1 MIILNIY
8 HSVRY
13 RKYWEQNSKM
23 AKVIHTSGKRKTA
36 IARATLKSGKGRVR
50 VNNKPVEFYQPELA
64 RLKIQEPLE
73 LAGKQRNRVDINV
86 SVAGGGVMGQ
96 AEATRTAIARG
107 IVEWFDDEELQKLFQ
122 SYDRA
127 LLVNDTR
134 RKEPKH
140 PLGRGARKKR
150 QKSYR

>member
-1 MIILNIY
+1 
-8 HSVRY
+8 
-13 RKYWEQNSKM
+13 M
-23 AKVIHTSGKRKTA
+23 AKIIHTSGKRKTA
-36 IARATLKSGKGRVR
+36 IARATFKSGKGRVR

-73 LAGKQRNRVDINV
+73 LAGKHSKRIDINV
-86 SVAGGGVMGQ
+86 MVQGGGVMGQ
-96 AEATRTAIARG
+96 AEASRTAIARG
-107 IVEWFDDEELQKLFQ
+107 IIEWSGDEDLQKLFQ

-140 PLGRGARKKR
+140 PMGRGARKKR

>member
-1 MIILNIY
+1 
-8 HSVRY
+8 
-13 RKYWEQNSKM
+13 M
-23 AKVIHTSGKRKTA
+23 AKIIHPSGKRKTA
-36 IARATLKSGKGRVR
+36 IARATLRSGKGRVR

-73 LAGKQRNRVDINV
+73 LAGKHTKRIDINI
-86 SVAGGGVMGQ
+86 SVQGGGVMGQ
-96 AEATRTAIARG
+96 AEASRTAIARG
-107 IVEWFDDEELQKLFQ
+107 IVEWSGDEELQKLFQ

-140 PLGRGARKKR
+140 PMGRGARKKR

>member
-1 MIILNIY
+1 M
-8 HSVRY
+8 V
-13 RKYWEQNSKM
+13 
-23 AKVIHTSGKRKTA
+23 KVIHTSGKRKTA
-36 IARATLKSGKGRVR
+36 IARATFRSGKGRVR

-73 LAGKQRNRVDINV
+73 LAGKHSNRVDINI
-86 SVAGGGVMGQ
+86 SVKGGGVMGQ
-96 AEATRTAIARG
+96 AEASRTAIARG
-107 IVEWFDDEELQKLFQ
+107 IVEWSGDEELQKLFQ

-140 PLGRGARKKR
+140 AMGRRARKKR

>member
-1 MIILNIY
+1 
-8 HSVRY
+8 
-13 RKYWEQNSKM
+13 M
-23 AKVIHTSGKRKTA
+23 AKIIHTSGKRKPA
-36 IARATLKSGKGRVR
+36 IARATLRSGKGRVR

-73 LAGKQRNRVDINV
+73 LAGKHTKRIDINI
-86 SVAGGGVMGQ
+86 SVQGGGVMGQ
-96 AEATRTAIARG
+96 AEASRTAIARG
-107 IVEWFDDEELQKLFQ
+107 IVEWSGDEELQKLFQ

-140 PLGRGARKKR
+140 PMGRGARKKR